1 MTWSVQKK
9 IFLLIICTLL
19 IPSFFFI
26 GILSYQSC
34 KSIITMQLTY
44 CDNTTKK
51 SAERLNYAI
60 ETINN
65 SAYYLLSSDN
75 IFQFFQSS
83 HYDSSNSIRYNPL
96 ESQALNTLVYLVN
109 NGDFIDGVHLYGA
122 NGTNLVV
129 GSVPFCELSEPDK
142 QQAMQLSGKAFWGEV
157 TLPYQKAEKDYFY
170 QCRLLRNPKN
180 LREIAG
186 IVRLYITKEKI
197 GSFFDNADTT
207 SWYVTDHDGNAFYTL
222 AAEDSFSFSKIEKS
236 SQPRAYVTWQNY
248 TPYIV
253 VSQPI
258 SAVDWNVYSVYAPE
272 EILIQLKTSLL
283 SILWIVLF
291 CLLVCFIAAY
301 YLSRKITLPITN
313 AIESIKEFQNEN
325 FSARIHYESNDELSL
340 LTDQFNK
347 MAAHIQTLIEENY
360 HTTIR
365 RQAAELK
372 ALQMQINPHFLYNT
386 LNVIYWQA
394 KSENA
399 VHSADVLMELSN
411 VFRSIVK
418 NATEFSTVETEL
430 EHLKSYVSLLLLTQN
445 EFSCELHIDDE
456 LLDCQTARLV
466 LQPLVENVVL
476 HGFAARD
483 DGHIDICIYR
493 SDDTLVFKI
502 IDNGAGANVELLNRL
517 IENDSENETKC
528 IGIRNVNER
537 IQLSYGPQY
546 GLHFSD
552 TPGGGCT
559 TTVTQPFLKYEDK
572 SHDNFNDCGR

>member
-1 MTWSVQKK
+1 M
-9 IFLLIICTLL
+9 
-19 IPSFFFI
+19 
-26 GILSYQSC
+26 
-34 KSIITMQLTY
+34 
-44 CDNTTKK
+44 
-51 SAERLNYAI
+51 
-60 ETINN
+60 
-65 SAYYLLSSDN
+65 
-75 IFQFFQSS
+75 
-83 HYDSSNSIRYNPL
+83 
-96 ESQALNTLVYLVN
+96 
-109 NGDFIDGVHLYGA
+109 
-122 NGTNLVV
+122 
-129 GSVPFCELSEPDK
+129 
-142 QQAMQLSGKAFWGEV
+142 
-157 TLPYQKAEKDYFY
+157 
-170 QCRLLRNPKN
+170 
-180 LREIAG
+180 
-186 IVRLYITKEKI
+186 
-197 GSFFDNADTT
+197 
-207 SWYVTDHDGNAFYTL
+207 TDHDGNAFYTL
-222 AAEDSFSFSKIEKS
+222 AAVDSFSFSFSKIEKS
-236 SQPRAYVTWQNY
+236 SQPRAYVTWQDY
-248 TPYIV
+248 IPYIV

-399 VHSADVLMELSN
+399 VRSADVLMELSN

-483 DGHIDICIYR
+483 DGHINICIYR
-493 SDDTLVFKI
+493 SDNTLVFKI
-502 IDNGAGANVELLNRL
+502 IDNGAGAGSV
-517 IENDSENETKC
+517 
-528 IGIRNVNER
+528 
-537 IQLSYGPQY
+537 
-546 GLHFSD
+546 
-552 TPGGGCT
+552 
-559 TTVTQPFLKYEDK
+559 KYWT
-572 SHDNFNDCGR
+572 C